1 MVKYSYDAFWK
12 AFFFSTIVF
21 ILGLN
26 LGVFVESSNLNEIER
41 AVISSEVELY
51 DSNIRSSIIQDYPVS
66 CEKSIDNT
74 FKLADKIYEEVIL
87 LENLDESSALVEGF
101 FEMHKRYDLL
111 RLQLWLDS
119 SRIKTYCENEFNLII
134 YLYEYDSDDPEK
146 LSLQNLYASITGDLK
161 SNYRENVLLIP
172 IAYNMDLNSLD
183 IILENYN
190 LENQTALII
199 NDKYVITDAITYDE
213 VIQYINWFPLIRI
226 QQRLHNLLIYQN

>member
-1 MVKYSYDAFWK
+1 MVNYSYESFWK

-26 LGVFVESSNLNEIER
+26 LGVFIESSNLNEIER

-74 FKLADKIYEEVIL
+74 FRLADKIYEDVIL

-119 SRIKTYCENEFNLII
+119 TRIKNYCENEFNLII
-134 YLYEYDSDDPEK
+134 YLYEYDSNDPEK
-146 LSLQNLYASITGDLK
+146 LSLQNLYASITGELK
-161 SNYRENVLLIP
+161 SNYKENVLLIP
-172 IAYNMDLNSLD
+172 IAYNMELNSLD
-183 IILENYN
+183 IILDNYN

-199 NDKYVITDAITYDE
+199 NDKYVITDAISYDE
-213 VIQYINWFPLIRI
+213 VVQYINWFPIVRIRWN
-226 QQRLHNLLIYQN
+226 LHN

>member
-1 MVKYSYDAFWK
+1 MVKYSYDSFWK

-41 AVISSEVELY
+41 AVISSEVDLY

-66 CEKSIDNT
+66 CEKSIDST

-213 VIQYINWFPLIRI
+213 VIQYIN
-226 QQRLHNLLIYQN
+226 

>member
-1 MVKYSYDAFWK
+1 
-12 AFFFSTIVF
+12 
-21 ILGLN
+21 
-26 LGVFVESSNLNEIER
+26 
-41 AVISSEVELY
+41 
-51 DSNIRSSIIQDYPVS
+51 
-66 CEKSIDNT
+66 
-74 FKLADKIYEEVIL
+74 
-87 LENLDESSALVEGF
+87 
-101 FEMHKRYDLL
+101 MHKRYDLL

-213 VIQYINWFPLIRI
+213 VIQYIN
-226 QQRLHNLLIYQN
+226 